1 MLRSAAPP
9 VPAAGHRRNP
19 AVSRRL
25 LPLPTALPHPAPTAC
40 LLLLAAAAA
49 AQRPSDDPTT
59 DLRALPPARQTIAAA
74 ALLADLAATPPD
86 AALLAFV
93 RGLAADAERATPE
106 RTKVRGSR
114 RAARTV
120 EFPAEPER
128 LPRRVDYRF
137 GLGVIAAAGDGKAAA
152 KPAAGK
158 ADPIVLRQA
167 LRGAAPDADKALAAL
182 LRRLDA
188 DVRGDAFAAFL
199 QGWRNGDESFYEALD
214 RTAGTKDSVF
224 FYDAMLDD
232 FRGHFGKGDGGQR
245 LGGGLRTAHDALHD
259 AFLAYRQYR
268 GFREAVAWSLLLPP
282 TTTLPVRLARYEA
295 KAAGAYSLRE
305 QVVMVSEA
313 LDHDVDA
320 IVAAALAGAPPLPQ
334 PVWSAAY
341 DPYPAWSAT
350 FVSLQTRMIE
360 RAGSTDAFLERAQAR
375 RTALDAALRQRA
387 RAALDAATADKAH

>member
-1 MLRSAAPP
+1 MDP
-9 VPAAGHRRNP
+9 RRP
-19 AVSRRL
+19 
-25 LPLPTALPHPAPTAC
+25 LPLPTALRHHAPSAC
-40 LLLLAAAAA
+40 LFLLAAATT
-49 AQRPSDDPTT
+49 AQQAVDDPTAI
-59 DLRALPPARQTIAAA
+59 LRTLSPARQAVAAT
-74 ALLADLAATPPD
+74 ALLADLAAAPPD

-93 RGLAADAERATPE
+93 HALAGDAERATPE
-106 RTKVRGSR
+106 RTKVRGSK

-120 EFPAEPER
+120 EFPAEAER

-137 GLGVIAAAGDGKAAA
+137 GLGVLAAAGDGKALA
-152 KPAAGK
+152 KAAAGQ

-167 LRGAAPDADKALAAL
+167 LHGAAPDADKALAAL

-188 DVRGDAFAAFL
+188 DARGDAFAAFL

-282 TTTLPVRLARYEA
+282 ATPLPTRLARYEA

-305 QVVMVSEA
+305 QVVMAGEA
-313 LDHDVDA
+313 LGHDVDA
-320 IVAAALAGAPPLPQ
+320 VVAAVLADAPPLPQ

-350 FVSLQTRMIE
+350 FASLQARMIE
-360 RAGSTDAFLERAQAR
+360 HAGSTDAFLQRAQAR
-375 RTALDAALRQRA
+375 RAALAAALRQRA
-387 RAALDAATADKAH
+387 VAALDAATAAKSH

>member
-1 MLRSAAPP
+1 
-9 VPAAGHRRNP
+9 
-19 AVSRRL
+19 
-25 LPLPTALPHPAPTAC
+25 
-40 LLLLAAAAA
+40 
-49 AQRPSDDPTT
+49 
-59 DLRALPPARQTIAAA
+59 
-74 ALLADLAATPPD
+74 
-86 AALLAFV
+86 
-93 RGLAADAERATPE
+93 
-106 RTKVRGSR
+106 
-114 RAARTV
+114 
-120 EFPAEPER
+120 
-128 LPRRVDYRF
+128 
-137 GLGVIAAAGDGKAAA
+137 
-152 KPAAGK
+152 
-158 ADPIVLRQA
+158 
-167 LRGAAPDADKALAAL
+167 
-182 LRRLDA
+182 
-188 DVRGDAFAAFL
+188 VRGDAFAAFL